1 MNKFVSTMAFLTL
14 LALGSTAVTQT
25 GNSSTT
31 HLTAGTSA
39 APDRPLTVSAGGG
52 NASQPQEFVIG
63 TGDVLAISVWKNAD
77 VSRVVPV
84 RTDGRISLPLIGELQ
99 AGGRTAKELEKEITD
114 KLKEYIAEPEVS
126 VIIQEIKSQKFNVL
140 GMVMHPGSFPLAKP
154 VTVVDAI
161 ASAGGFRD
169 FAKQRDVY
177 ILRRDPSG
185 KTTRLPFNYK
195 NVIKGRNAEQNI
207 ELEPNDTVVV
217 P

>member
-1 MNKFVSTMAFLTL
+1 MNKLVSTMAFLTL

-25 GNSSTT
+25 SNPSANN
-31 HLTAGTSA
+31 LTVSTSA
-39 APDRPLTVSAGGG
+39 GPDRPLAVSAGGG

-99 AGGRTAKELEKEITD
+99 AGGRTAKELEKEITE
-114 KLKEYIAEPEVS
+114 KLKDYVAQPEVS
-126 VIIQEIKSQKFNVL
+126 VIIQEIKSQRFNVL
-140 GMVMHPGSFPLAKP
+140 GMVTHPGSFPLAKP
-154 VTVVDAI
+154 VTVIDAI
-161 ASAGGFRD
+161 AAAGGFRD
-169 FAKQRDVY
+169 FAKQKDVY

-185 KTTRLPFNYK
+185 KQVRFPFNYK
-195 NVIKGRNAEQNI
+195 DVIKGKKPEQNI
-207 ELEPNDTVVV
+207 ELDSNDTVVV